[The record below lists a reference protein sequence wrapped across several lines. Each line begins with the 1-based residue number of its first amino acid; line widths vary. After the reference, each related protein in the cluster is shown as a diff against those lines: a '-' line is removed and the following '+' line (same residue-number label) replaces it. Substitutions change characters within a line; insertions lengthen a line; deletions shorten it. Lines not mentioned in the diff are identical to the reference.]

1 MGAGRYRHLSFEE
14 REQIAIWRLEG
25 VSQAEMARRLGR
37 SSSTINRELA
47 RNRLPSGGYQ
57 PSFAEGSYLARR
69 ERLALLERDK
79 RLERFVVDRLTEG
92 WSPEQIAGWLKADN
106 ESGLRGLGTETI
118 YSFIYRAR
126 QKVEK
131 LWKLLPRGKARR
143 GRRKRRETK
152 STISGRRSIH
162 ERPEAVLGR
171 EKLGDWEADLMF
183 CRRTQPVLVLHE
195 RTSRLTLAAKLA
207 GKSAA
212 ETAATL
218 MAIFKRL
225 APELKN
231 SITFDNGSEFA
242 RHGLLA
248 SVSGMT
254 TWFCDAYASWQKG
267 SVENTNGR
275 LRRQLP
281 RHLDL
286 DTLSQADLQEIILS
300 LNLTPRKCLGYLTP
314 IQAFFKGLG
323 KDIEI
328 RFACQQLPLRLEQE
342 STIPAGRA

>member
-1 MGAGRYRHLSFEE
+1 MGEGRYRHLSFEE
-14 REQIAIWRLEG
+14 REQIAVWRLEG

-47 RNRLPSGGYQ
+47 RNRLPSGGYL
-57 PSFAEGSYLARR
+57 PSFAEGSYLVRR
-69 ERLALLERDK
+69 ERLALLERDE
-79 RLERFVVDRLTEG
+79 RLERFVIDRLTEG
-92 WSPEQIAGWLKADN
+92 WAPEQIAGWLKAGN
-106 ESGLRGLGTETI
+106 EPGLRGLGTETI
-118 YSFIYRAR
+118 YRFIYRAR
-126 QKVEK
+126 QKLEK
-131 LWKLLPRGKARR
+131 LWQLLPRGNARR

-152 STISGRRSIH
+152 STITDRRSIH

-212 ETAATL
+212 ETAAML

-225 APELKN
+225 APELKS

-286 DTLSQADLQEIILS
+286 DTVSQTDLQDIVLS
-300 LNLTPRKCLGYLTP
+300 LNLTPRKCLGYATP

-323 KDIEI
+323 KDIEL
-328 RFACQQLPLRLEQE
+328 RFA
-342 STIPAGRA
+342 

>member
-25 VSQAEMARRLGR
+25 VSQAEVARRLGR
-37 SSSTINRELA
+37 SSSTMNRELA

-69 ERLALLERDK
+69 ERLALLERDE

-92 WSPEQIAGWLKADN
+92 WSPEQIAGWLKAGN
-106 ESGLRGLGTETI
+106 ETGLRGLGTETI
-118 YSFIYRAR
+118 YRFVYRAR
-126 QKVEK
+126 QKLEK

-152 STISGRRSIH
+152 STITDRRSIH

-171 EKLGDWEADLMF
+171 KKLGDWEADLMF

-225 APELKN
+225 APELKS

-286 DTLSQADLQEIILS
+286 DTLSQADLQEIVLS
-300 LNLTPRKCLGYLTP
+300 LNLTPRKCLGYATP

-323 KDIEI
+323 KDIQI
-328 RFACQQLPLRLEQE
+328 RFA
-342 STIPAGRA
+342 

>member
-1 MGAGRYRHLSFEE
+1 MGEGRYRHLSFEE
-14 REQIAIWRLEG
+14 REQIGIWRLEG

-37 SSSTINRELA
+37 SSSTVNRELA

-57 PSFAEGSYLARR
+57 PSFAEGSYLVRR
-69 ERLALLERDK
+69 ERRALLERDEQ
-79 RLERFVVDRLTEG
+79 LERFVVDRLAEG
-92 WSPEQIAGWLKADN
+92 WSPEQIAGWLKAGN
-106 ESGLRGLGTETI
+106 EPGLRGIGTETI
-118 YSFIYRAR
+118 YRFVYRAR

-143 GRRKRRETK
+143 GQRKRRETK
-152 STISGRRSIH
+152 SNITDRRSIH
-162 ERPEAVLGR
+162 ERPEAVLDR

-242 RHGLLA
+242 RHGLLS

-254 TWFCDAYASWQKG
+254 AWFCDAYASWQKG

-275 LRRQLP
+275 LRRYLP
-281 RHLDL
+281 RQLDL
-286 DTLSQADLQEIILS
+286 DTVSQADLQEIVLS

-323 KDIEI
+323 KDIRI
-328 RFACQQLPLRLEQE
+328 RFA
-342 STIPAGRA
+342 

>member
-25 VSQAEMARRLGR
+25 VSQAAMARRLGR
-37 SSSTINRELA
+37 SSSTVNRELA

-57 PSFAEGSYLARR
+57 PIFAEGSYLARR
-69 ERLALLERDK
+69 ERLALLERDE
-79 RLERFVVDRLTEG
+79 RLERFVVDRLIEG
-92 WSPEQIAGWLKADN
+92 WAPEQIAGWLKAGN
-106 ESGLRGLGTETI
+106 EPGLRGLGTETI
-118 YSFIYRAR
+118 YRFIYRAR
-126 QKVEK
+126 QKLEK

-152 STISGRRSIH
+152 STITDRRSIH
-162 ERPEAVLGR
+162 ERPEAVQNR
-171 EKLGDWEADLMF
+171 QKLGDWEADLMF

-212 ETAATL
+212 ETAAAL

-225 APELKN
+225 APEIKG

-323 KDIEI
+323 KDIQI
-328 RFACQQLPLRLEQE
+328 RFA
-342 STIPAGRA
+342 

>member
-1 MGAGRYRHLSFEE
+1 
-14 REQIAIWRLEG
+14 
-25 VSQAEMARRLGR
+25 
-37 SSSTINRELA
+37 
-47 RNRLPSGGYQ
+47 
-57 PSFAEGSYLARR
+57 
-69 ERLALLERDK
+69 
-79 RLERFVVDRLTEG
+79 
-92 WSPEQIAGWLKADN
+92 
-106 ESGLRGLGTETI
+106 
-118 YSFIYRAR
+118 
-126 QKVEK
+126 
-131 LWKLLPRGKARR
+131 
-143 GRRKRRETK
+143 
-152 STISGRRSIH
+152 
-162 ERPEAVLGR
+162 
-171 EKLGDWEADLMF
+171 MF

-225 APELKN
+225 APELKS

-281 RHLDL
+281 QASRPRHLEPGRPPGDRPL
-286 DTLSQADLQEIILS
+286 AQPHAPKVPRLSHPDPGLLQR
-300 LNLTPRKCLGYLTP
+300 PWQGHRDPVCLIST
-314 IQAFFKGLG
+314 
-323 KDIEI
+323 
-328 RFACQQLPLRLEQE
+328 PLRLESRNPPRPIQDPKLP
-342 STIPAGRA
+342 S

>member
-1 MGAGRYRHLSFEE
+1 MAQDRYRHLSFEE

-37 SSSTINRELA
+37 SSSTVNRELA

-69 ERLALLERDK
+69 ERLALLERDE

-92 WSPEQIAGWLKADN
+92 WAPEQIAGWLKAGN

-118 YSFIYRAR
+118 YSFIYRVR

-143 GRRKRRETK
+143 GRRKRRDTR
-152 STISGRRSIH
+152 STITDRRSIH
-162 ERPEAVLGR
+162 DRPEAVLGR
-171 EKLGDWEADLMF
+171 QKLGDWEADLMF

-225 APELKN
+225 APELKS

-286 DTLSQADLQEIILS
+286 DSLSQADLQEIVLS
-300 LNLTPRKCLGYLTP
+300 HNLTPRKCLGYMTP

-323 KDIEI
+323 KDIQI
-328 RFACQQLPLRLEQE
+328 RFA
-342 STIPAGRA
+342 S

>member
-1 MGAGRYRHLSFEE
+1 
-14 REQIAIWRLEG
+14 
-25 VSQAEMARRLGR
+25 
-37 SSSTINRELA
+37 LA
-47 RNRLPSGGYQ
+47 RNRLPLGGYQ

-69 ERLALLERDK
+69 ERAAL
-79 RLERFVVDRLTEG
+79 LERFVVDRLNEG
-92 WSPEQIAGWLKADN
+92 WSPEQIAGWLKTGN
-106 ESGLRGLGTETI
+106 EPGLRGLGTETI
-118 YSFIYRAR
+118 YRFIYRAR
-126 QKVEK
+126 QKLEK

-152 STISGRRSIH
+152 STITDRRSIH
-162 ERPEAVLGR
+162 DRPQAVQDR
-171 EKLGDWEADLMF
+171 QKLGDWEADLMF

-212 ETAATL
+212 ETAAML

-225 APELKN
+225 APELRN
-231 SITFDNGSEFA
+231 SITFDKPRQEASGSIPERTEASRPRRGSEFA
-242 RHGLLA
+242 RHRLLA

-254 TWFCDAYASWQKG
+254 TWFCDAYASWQQG

-281 RHLDL
+281 RQLDL
-286 DTLSQADLQEIILS
+286 DTLSQADLQEIVLS

-323 KDIEI
+323 KDIRI
-328 RFACQQLPLRLEQE
+328 RFA
-342 STIPAGRA
+342 

>member
-1 MGAGRYRHLSFEE
+1 MAQGGYRHLTFEE
-14 REQIAIWRLEG
+14 REQIGIWRLER

-69 ERLALLERDK
+69 ERLALLERDE
-79 RLERFVVDRLTEG
+79 RLERFVVDRLAEG
-92 WSPEQIAGWLKADN
+92 WSPEQIAGWLKAGN
-106 ESGLRGLGTETI
+106 EPGLRGLGTETI
-118 YSFIYRAR
+118 YRFIYRAR

-152 STISGRRSIH
+152 STITDRRSIH
-162 ERPEAVLGR
+162 DRPEVVQDR

-195 RTSRLTLAAKLA
+195 RASRLTLAAKLA

-218 MAIFKRL
+218 MAVFKRL
-225 APELKN
+225 APELKG

-275 LRRQLP
+275 LRRHLP
-281 RHLDL
+281 RQLDL
-286 DTLSQADLQEIILS
+286 DTVSQADLQEIVLS
-300 LNLTPRKCLGYLTP
+300 LNLTPRKCIGYLTP

-323 KDIEI
+323 KDIQI
-328 RFACQQLPLRLEQE
+328 RFA
-342 STIPAGRA
+342 

>member
-25 VSQAEMARRLGR
+25 VSQAAMARRLGR
-37 SSSTINRELA
+37 SSSTVNRELA

-57 PSFAEGSYLARR
+57 PIFAEGSYLARR
-69 ERLALLERDK
+69 ERLALLERDE
-79 RLERFVVDRLTEG
+79 RLERFVVDRLIEG
-92 WSPEQIAGWLKADN
+92 WAPEQIAGWLKAGN
-106 ESGLRGLGTETI
+106 EPGLRGLGTETI
-118 YSFIYRAR
+118 YRFIYRAR
-126 QKVEK
+126 QKLEK

-152 STISGRRSIH
+152 STITDRRSIH
-162 ERPEAVLGR
+162 ERPEAVQNR
-171 EKLGDWEADLMF
+171 QKLGDWEADLMF

-212 ETAATL
+212 ETAAAL

-225 APELKN
+225 APEIKG

-286 DTLSQADLQEIILS
+286 DTLSQADLQEIVLS

-323 KDIEI
+323 KDIQI
-328 RFACQQLPLRLEQE
+328 RFA
-342 STIPAGRA
+342 S

>member
-1 MGAGRYRHLSFEE
+1 MAAGRYRHLTFEE
-14 REQIAIWRLEG
+14 REQIGIWRLEG

-69 ERLALLERDK
+69 ERLALLERDE
-79 RLERFVVDRLTEG
+79 RLERFVIDRLNEG
-92 WSPEQIAGWLKADN
+92 WSPEQIAGWLKAGN

-118 YSFIYRAR
+118 YRFIYRAR
-126 QKVEK
+126 QKLEK

-152 STISGRRSIH
+152 STITDRRSIH
-162 ERPEAVLGR
+162 DRPEVVQDR

-225 APELKN
+225 APELKG

-248 SVSGMT
+248 SVSGMS

-275 LRRQLP
+275 LRRQL
-281 RHLDL
+281 
-286 DTLSQADLQEIILS
+286 A
-300 LNLTPRKCLGYLTP
+300 
-314 IQAFFKGLG
+314 
-323 KDIEI
+323 
-328 RFACQQLPLRLEQE
+328 
-342 STIPAGRA
+342 

>member
-1 MGAGRYRHLSFEE
+1 VGRRISAGREPASELRGEKKGH
-14 REQIAIWRLEG
+14 REARARGQGARPVAQPVWIAYAPDHGDVVR
-25 VSQAEMARRLGR
+25 
-37 SSSTINRELA
+37 LA
-47 RNRLPSGGYQ
+47 RS
-57 PSFAEGSYLARR
+57 A
-69 ERLALLERDK
+69 
-79 RLERFVVDRLTEG
+79 DRGLGTRADCRPP
-92 WSPEQIAGWLKADN
+92 WSPDHGCFADGSIASCDRWLKAGN
-106 ESGLRGLGTETI
+106 EPGLRRLGTETI
-118 YSFIYRAR
+118 YRFIYRAR
-126 QKVEK
+126 QKLEK
-131 LWKLLPRGKARR
+131 LWQLLPRGKARR

-152 STISGRRSIH
+152 STITDRRSIH

-183 CRRTQPVLVLHE
+183 CRRTQPILVLHE

-225 APELKN
+225 APELKG

-281 RHLDL
+281 KHLDL
-286 DTLSQADLQEIILS
+286 DTLSQADLQEILLS
-300 LNLTPRKCLGYLTP
+300 LNLTPRKCLGYATP

-323 KDIEI
+323 KDIRI
-328 RFACQQLPLRLEQE
+328 RFA
-342 STIPAGRA
+342 

>member
-25 VSQAEMARRLGR
+25 VSQAAMARRLGR
-37 SSSTINRELA
+37 SSSTVNRELA

-57 PSFAEGSYLARR
+57 PIFAEGSYLARR
-69 ERLALLERDK
+69 ERLALLERDE
-79 RLERFVVDRLTEG
+79 RLERFVVDRLIEG
-92 WSPEQIAGWLKADN
+92 WAPEQIAGWLKAGN
-106 ESGLRGLGTETI
+106 EPGLRGLGTETI
-118 YSFIYRAR
+118 YRFIYRAR
-126 QKVEK
+126 QKLEK

-152 STISGRRSIH
+152 STITDRRSIH
-162 ERPEAVLGR
+162 ERPEAVQNR
-171 EKLGDWEADLMF
+171 QKLGDWEADLMF

-212 ETAATL
+212 ETAAAL

-225 APELKN
+225 APEIKG

-286 DTLSQADLQEIILS
+286 DTLSQADLQEIVLS

-323 KDIEI
+323 KDIQI
-328 RFACQQLPLRLEQE
+328 RFA
-342 STIPAGRA
+342 

>member
-1 MGAGRYRHLSFEE
+1 MGEGGYRHLSFEE
-14 REQIAIWRLEG
+14 REQIAIWRLEA
-25 VSQAEMARRLGR
+25 VSQAEMARRLHR

-57 PSFAEGSYLARR
+57 PSFAEGSYLVRR
-69 ERLALLERDK
+69 ERAALLERDE

-106 ESGLRGLGTETI
+106 EPGLRGLGTETI
-118 YSFIYRAR
+118 YRFIYGAR
-126 QKVEK
+126 QRPAK

-143 GRRKRRETK
+143 GRRKCRETK
-152 STISGRRSIH
+152 SAITDRRSIH
-162 ERPEAVLGR
+162 ERPEAVQNR

-195 RTSRLTLAAKLA
+195 RTSRLTLAARLA

-225 APELKN
+225 APELKG
-231 SITFDNGSEFA
+231 SITFDN
-242 RHGLLA
+242 
-248 SVSGMT
+248 
-254 TWFCDAYASWQKG
+254 G

-281 RHLDL
+281 RQLDL
-286 DTLSQADLQEIILS
+286 DTLSQADLQEIVLS
-300 LNLTPRKCLGYLTP
+300 LNLTPRKCLNYLTP

-328 RFACQQLPLRLEQE
+328 RFA
-342 STIPAGRA
+342 

>member
-1 MGAGRYRHLSFEE
+1 MGRGRYRHLSFEE
-14 REQIAIWRLEG
+14 REQIAIWRLER

-47 RNRLPSGGYQ
+47 RNRLPAGGYQ
-57 PSFAEGSYLARR
+57 PRFAEGSYLARR
-69 ERLALLERDK
+69 ERAALLERDE
-79 RLERFVVDRLTEG
+79 RLERYVVDRLTEG
-92 WSPEQIAGWLKADN
+92 WSPEQIAGWLKTGN
-106 ESGLRGLGTETI
+106 EPGLRGLGTETI
-118 YSFIYRAR
+118 YRFIYRAR
-126 QKVEK
+126 QKLEK

-152 STISGRRSIH
+152 STITDRRSIH
-162 ERPEAVLGR
+162 DRPQAVQDR
-171 EKLGDWEADLMF
+171 QKLGDWEADLMF

-212 ETAATL
+212 ETAAML

-225 APELKN
+225 APELRN

-248 SVSGMT
+248 SVSGMN

-281 RHLDL
+281 RQLDL
-286 DTLSQADLQEIILS
+286 DTLSQAELQEIVLS
-300 LNLTPRKCLGYLTP
+300 LNLTPRKCLGYTTP

-323 KDIEI
+323 KDIQI
-328 RFACQQLPLRLEQE
+328 RFA
-342 STIPAGRA
+342 

>member
-1 MGAGRYRHLSFEE
+1 MGEGGYRHLSFEE
-14 REQIAIWRLEG
+14 REQIAIWRLEA
-25 VSQAEMARRLGR
+25 VSQAEIARRLHR

-57 PSFAEGSYLARR
+57 PSFAEGSYLVRR
-69 ERLALLERDK
+69 ERAALLERDE

-106 ESGLRGLGTETI
+106 EPGLRGLGTETI
-118 YSFIYRAR
+118 YRFIYGAR
-126 QKVEK
+126 QRPAK

-152 STISGRRSIH
+152 SAITDRRSIH
-162 ERPEAVLGR
+162 ERPEAVQNR

-225 APELKN
+225 APELKG

-286 DTLSQADLQEIILS
+286 DTLSQADLQEIVLS
-300 LNLTPRKCLGYLTP
+300 LNLTPRKCLNYLTP

-323 KDIEI
+323 KDIQI
-328 RFACQQLPLRLEQE
+328 RFA
-342 STIPAGRA
+342 

>member
-1 MGAGRYRHLSFEE
+1 M
-14 REQIAIWRLEG
+14 
-25 VSQAEMARRLGR
+25 
-37 SSSTINRELA
+37 
-47 RNRLPSGGYQ
+47 
-57 PSFAEGSYLARR
+57 RR
-69 ERLALLERDK
+69 ERAALLERDE

-106 ESGLRGLGTETI
+106 EPGLRGLGTETI
-118 YSFIYRAR
+118 YRFIYGAR
-126 QKVEK
+126 QRPAK

-152 STISGRRSIH
+152 SAITDRRSIH
-162 ERPEAVLGR
+162 ERPEAVQNR

-225 APELKN
+225 APELKG

-286 DTLSQADLQEIILS
+286 DTLSQADLQEIVLS
-300 LNLTPRKCLGYLTP
+300 LNLTPRKCLNYLTP
-314 IQAFFKGLG
+314 IQVFFKGLG
-323 KDIEI
+323 KDIQI
-328 RFACQQLPLRLEQE
+328 RFA
-342 STIPAGRA
+342 

>member
-1 MGAGRYRHLSFEE
+1 MGEGRYRHLSFEE
-14 REQIAIWRLEG
+14 REQIGIWRLEG

-37 SSSTINRELA
+37 SSSTVNRELA

-57 PSFAEGSYLARR
+57 PSFAEGSYLVRR
-69 ERLALLERDK
+69 ERRALLERDEQ
-79 RLERFVVDRLTEG
+79 LERFVVDRLAEG
-92 WSPEQIAGWLKADN
+92 WSPEQIAGWLKAGN
-106 ESGLRGLGTETI
+106 EPGLRGIGTETI
-118 YSFIYRAR
+118 YRFVYRAR

-143 GRRKRRETK
+143 GQRKRRETK
-152 STISGRRSIH
+152 SNITDRRSIH
-162 ERPEAVLGR
+162 ERPEAVLDR

-286 DTLSQADLQEIILS
+286 DTLSQADLQEIVLS
-300 LNLTPRKCLGYLTP
+300 LNLTPRKCLGYATP

-323 KDIEI
+323 KEISI
-328 RFACQQLPLRLEQE
+328 RFV
-342 STIPAGRA
+342 

>member
-328 RFACQQLPLRLEQE
+328 RFA
-342 STIPAGRA
+342 

>member
-1 MGAGRYRHLSFEE
+1 MAQGRYRHLVFEE

-37 SSSTINRELA
+37 SSSTVNRELS

-69 ERLALLERDK
+69 ERLALLERDE
-79 RLERFVVDRLTEG
+79 RLERFVIDRLNEG
-92 WSPEQIAGWLKADN
+92 WSPEQIAGWLKAGN
-106 ESGLRGLGTETI
+106 EPGLRGLGTETI
-118 YSFIYRAR
+118 YRFVYRAR
-126 QKVEK
+126 QKLEK

-143 GRRKRRETK
+143 GRRKRREPK
-152 STISGRRSIH
+152 ATITDRRSIH
-162 ERPEAVLGR
+162 ERPEAVMGR

-183 CRRTQPVLVLHE
+183 CRRSQPVLVLHE
-195 RTSRLTLAAKLA
+195 RASRFTLAAKLA

-225 APELKN
+225 APELKG

-275 LRRQLP
+275 LRRHLP
-281 RHLDL
+281 RQLDL
-286 DTLSQADLQEIILS
+286 DTVSQADLQEIVLS

-323 KDIEI
+323 KDVCI
-328 RFACQQLPLRLEQE
+328 RFA
-342 STIPAGRA
+342 

>member
-1 MGAGRYRHLSFEE
+1 
-14 REQIAIWRLEG
+14 
-25 VSQAEMARRLGR
+25 MARRLGR
-37 SSSTINRELA
+37 SSSTINREVA
-47 RNRLPSGGYQ
+47 RNRLPSGSYQ

-69 ERLALLERDK
+69 ERLALLERDE
-79 RLERFVVDRLTEG
+79 RLERFVIDRLSEG
-92 WSPEQIAGWLKADN
+92 WSPEQIAGWLKAGN
-106 ESGLRGLGTETI
+106 EPGLRGLGTETI
-118 YSFIYRAR
+118 YRFIYRAR

-152 STISGRRSIH
+152 STITDRRSIH
-162 ERPEAVLGR
+162 ERPEVVQDR

-225 APELKN
+225 APELKS
-231 SITFDNGSEFA
+231 SITFDNGTEFA

-275 LRRQLP
+275 LRRHLP
-281 RHLDL
+281 RQLDL
-286 DTLSQADLQEIILS
+286 DTVSQAELQEIVLS
-300 LNLTPRKCLGYLTP
+300 LNLTPRKCLGYITP

-323 KDIEI
+323 KDIQI
-328 RFACQQLPLRLEQE
+328 RFA
-342 STIPAGRA
+342 

>member
-1 MGAGRYRHLSFEE
+1 VLKTLGGLKDGRRPIPASVVRG

-69 ERLALLERDK
+69 ERLALLERDE

-92 WSPEQIAGWLKADN
+92 WSPEQIAGWLKAGN

-152 STISGRRSIH
+152 SMISGRCSIH
-162 ERPEAVLGR
+162 DRPEAVLGR

-225 APELKN
+225 APELKTR
-231 SITFDNGSEFA
+231 SPSTTA
-242 RHGLLA
+242 A
-248 SVSGMT
+248 SSPAT
-254 TWFCDAYASWQKG
+254 ACWPAS
-267 SVENTNGR
+267 
-275 LRRQLP
+275 
-281 RHLDL
+281 
-286 DTLSQADLQEIILS
+286 A
-300 LNLTPRKCLGYLTP
+300 
-314 IQAFFKGLG
+314 A
-323 KDIEI
+323 
-328 RFACQQLPLRLEQE
+328 
-342 STIPAGRA
+342 